1 MGWIQ
6 NLCSVYDQNLEE
18 IKAETKGLLPI
29 GYIEQAAQLEVWI
42 DQGCFEYARVLPKSE
57 SMTRIPCTIESSS
70 RSGKNPAP
78 HPLFDK
84 LKYNIR
90 EQLYLKEGTMPNNF
104 AVTLHDGEQKQK
116 AMRAFRK
123 NYKLDF
129 IEIDD
134 VDEWDEHKVEA
145 KIVENIKRFIM
156 ALGADFSYMGNQY
169 RLIVDDKEYFIDLL
183 FYNRRLRCLVAI
195 ELKWT
200 EFLPEYVGKMNFYL
214 SALDDLVRLPN
225 ENPSIGI
232 ILCRGQKQRTVE
244 YALRDTRKPMGVATY
259 RAANEL
265 PEEYGEVLG
274 GLEGLKELM

>member
-1 MGWIQ
+1 
-6 NLCSVYDQNLEE
+6 
-18 IKAETKGLLPI
+18 
-29 GYIEQAAQLEVWI
+29 
-42 DQGCFEYARVLPKSE
+42 
-57 SMTRIPCTIESSS
+57 
-70 RSGKNPAP
+70 
-78 HPLFDK
+78 
-84 LKYNIR
+84 
-90 EQLYLKEGTMPNNF
+90 
-104 AVTLHDGEQKQK
+104 
-116 AMRAFRK
+116 MRAFRK

-129 IEIDD
+129 IDIDD

-183 FYNRRLRCLVAI
+183 FFNRRLRCLVAI

-259 RAANEL
+259 RAANLSRTGVDNYRCIEL
-265 PEEYGEVLG
+265 VVTHNPSNQQNDTLFYSSNLLSNPLGGIKNASILREYGSIGIVESIYH
-274 GLEGLKELM
+274 KPFFW